1 MTRVAAYCRVSTDKE
16 DQANSLNLF
25 IDRELWD
32 KEKKQHTM
40 EESFDRTITKTD
52 FQFLNQR
59 CDNRIAQISDQISVI
74 QKRQTLDTQSK
85 GAKKDIRAAICGIVK
100 GESATDNF
108 YGHLLHHI
116 TVYSDGRVEITLN
129 LLPARWFYVLDGLA
143 DYERRKVVQSD
154 SSVPISVRRP
164 FASA

>member
-1 MTRVAAYCRVSTDKE
+1 MLQDSQNEGIAEKRRLE
-16 DQANSLNLF
+16 
-25 IDRELWD
+25 RELEGE
-32 KEKKQHTM
+32 KEKKQRAM
-40 EESFDRTITKTD
+40 EEFFDRTITNTD

-59 CDNRIAQISDQISVI
+59 CDNRIAQISDQISAI

-100 GESATDNF
+100 GESTTDDF
-108 YGHLLHHI
+108 YGHLLHHM
-116 TVYSDGRVEITLN
+116 TVHSDGRVEVALN